1 MVSPLDSVSAGTRIC
16 GLIARYSR
24 GLVLAAVLG
33 QMDRDHLIGLI
44 LQVERDAHP
53 IGGRRAEIGIE
64 FHRTSPGRHVVFATK
79 REGERL
85 VQPRDAMPGMRYRSG
100 SMTWSASGFARSIS
114 RAAHARTA
122 RDRRGRSPP
131 SGGGQG
137 PSRPGRDR
145 RRSRVPPAS
154 ATGTTSRRSDRL
166 TRRTR
171 NLRFSSSAT
180 ARDTLVLCMWLCSPI
195 ALPVM
200 RLEFAERDQHAPFRH
215 ADAVAFGIEARQR
228 LRDQARHHIE
238 LIRQEIVETQ
248 RRVLTGAPLASSG
261 GPFYLRRHASKFVF
275 TGREAHRSDHG
286 VTWVEAQ
293 REPPR
298 VDSGP
303 AIGVQGLRVTAGAPD
318 DDIRNS

>member
-16 GLIARYSR
+16 GLIARYSAR
-24 GLVLAAVLG
+24 LVLAAVLG

-64 FHRTSPGRHVVFATK
+64 FHRSSPAATSLFSRPNAKAKGLSSPATPCRACATDRDRWPGPPAVSR
-79 REGERL
+79 
-85 VQPRDAMPGMRYRSG
+85 
-100 SMTWSASGFARSIS
+100 ARS
-114 RAAHARTA
+114 AATARARTA
-122 RDRRGRSPP
+122 RDRRDRSRP

-171 NLRFSSSAT
+171 NLRFSSRAT

-200 RLEFAERDQHAPFRH
+200 RLEFAERDQHPPFRH
-215 ADAVAFGIEARQR
+215 ADPVAFGIEARQR

-261 GPFYLRRHASKFVF
+261 
-275 TGREAHRSDHG
+275 
-286 VTWVEAQ
+286 
-293 REPPR
+293 
-298 VDSGP
+298 
-303 AIGVQGLRVTAGAPD
+303 
-318 DDIRNS
+318 